1 VEKACD
7 YYLFPAMTPLVTYF
21 AAPLG
26 ATIAITNFDFER
38 FQRRTAA
45 GNKQIVLRRI
55 AVLDAIYSYPEADVQ
70 ILLHTPE
77 PLRAARVAAGD
88 EEWRTRVAD
97 RWAHLELS
105 KAYLDT
111 LPDRYDAILSGADPV
126 AKNVAAV
133 GALIEQ
139 RVTRH

>member
-1 VEKACD
+1 MEKACD

-133 GALIEQ
+133 SALIEQ